1 MGKPDKAGEENGTIE
16 AIRSL
21 VEENELALQSLE
33 DEVLTLDDIVWR
45 SPARQIVD
53 TTDIIQRLAEEADKV
68 ANGQAAEPPRAA
80 LHHGGEPINSFG
92 VSGGKA
98 TRQPDKARA
107 QREPV
112 IARPGI
118 RAPEPASDDA
128 EKMIQQRVLDDLS
141 GKGLIDENGRLE
153 IDRDALRQLV
163 RDHIDRWT
171 EEQNVTSAED
181 ALQAGGIM
189 RKNTPKPSVSDP
201 E

>member
-80 LHHGGEPINSFG
+80 LH
-92 VSGGKA
+92 
-98 TRQPDKARA
+98 
-107 QREPV
+107 
-112 IARPGI
+112 
-118 RAPEPASDDA
+118 
-128 EKMIQQRVLDDLS
+128 
-141 GKGLIDENGRLE
+141 
-153 IDRDALRQLV
+153 
-163 RDHIDRWT
+163 
-171 EEQNVTSAED
+171 
-181 ALQAGGIM
+181 
-189 RKNTPKPSVSDP
+189 
-201 E
+201 

>member
-1 MGKPDKAGEENGTIE
+1 MGKRYKTGEDNGTIE

-33 DEVLTLDDIVWR
+33 DEVLILDDIVWR

-68 ANGQAAEPPRAA
+68 DNGQVAEPPRAA
-80 LHHGGEPINSFG
+80 LYRSGEPIDSF
-92 VSGGKA
+92 VLSGDNA
-98 TRQPDKARA
+98 THQPDKART

-118 RAPEPASDDA
+118 RAPESATDGA
-128 EKMIQQRVLDDLS
+128 EKIIQQRVLDDLS

-153 IDRDALRQLV
+153 IDRDALRRLV

-171 EEQNVTSAED
+171 DEQNVTSTED

-189 RKNTPKPSVSDP
+189 RKNTPKPGVSEP

>member
-1 MGKPDKAGEENGTIE
+1 MSKPDKADEDNGAIE

-68 ANGQAAEPPRAA
+68 ANGHVTEPPRAV
-80 LHHGGEPINSFG
+80 LHRS
-92 VSGGKA
+92 GKA
-98 TRQPDKARA
+98 TNANDVSGDQATGRPNKARTP
-107 QREPV
+107 REPV

-118 RAPEPASDDA
+118 RAPEAAADDA
-128 EKMIQQRVLDDLS
+128 EKMIQQRVLDDLCS
-141 GKGLIDENGRLE
+141 KGLINEDGRLE

-163 RDHIDRWT
+163 RGHIDRWT
-171 EEQNVTSAED
+171 EEQNVTSADD

-189 RKNTPKPSVSDP
+189 RKNTPKPSDSDP

>member
-1 MGKPDKAGEENGTIE
+1 MGKPDKVGEDNDTIT

-33 DEVLTLDDIVWR
+33 GEVLTLDDIVWR

-68 ANGQAAEPPRAA
+68 ANGQTTEPPRAA

-92 VSGGKA
+92 VLGGKA
-98 TRQPDKARA
+98 TRQPEKAST

-118 RAPEPASDDA
+118 RASEPATDDA
-128 EKMIQQRVLDDLS
+128 EKVLQNRVLDDLS
-141 GKGLIDENGRLE
+141 GKGLIDKNGRLE

-171 EEQNVTSAED
+171 EEQNVTSSED
-181 ALQAGGIM
+181 ALQAGKIM
-189 RKNTPKPSVSDP
+189 RKNTPKSSVSDP
-201 E
+201 D

>member
-1 MGKPDKAGEENGTIE
+1 M
-16 AIRSL
+16 
-21 VEENELALQSLE
+21 QSFE

-98 TRQPDKARA
+98 TRQPDKART

-118 RAPEPASDDA
+118 RAPEPATDDA

-189 RKNTPKPSVSDP
+189 RKTTPKPSVSDP

>member
-80 LHHGGEPINSFG
+80 Q
-92 VSGGKA
+92 SGRSPA
-98 TRQPDKARA
+98 LPSSPRRA
-107 QREPV
+107 QHRLPV
-112 IARPGI
+112 EWQLWAHYCHQLHAGAAAWYVP
-118 RAPEPASDDA
+118 PL
-128 EKMIQQRVLDDLS
+128 QHS
-141 GKGLIDENGRLE
+141 GHLFR
-153 IDRDALRQLV
+153 RC
-163 RDHIDRWT
+163 
-171 EEQNVTSAED
+171 
-181 ALQAGGIM
+181 
-189 RKNTPKPSVSDP
+189 
-201 E
+201 

>member
-80 LHHGGEPINSFG
+80 LHHGGEPIIPLVCRAARSPG
-92 VSGGKA
+92 SRTRRAHSGNLSLHA
-98 TRQPDKARA
+98 PVFAR
-107 QREPV
+107 
-112 IARPGI
+112 G
-118 RAPEPASDDA
+118 
-128 EKMIQQRVLDDLS
+128 
-141 GKGLIDENGRLE
+141 
-153 IDRDALRQLV
+153 
-163 RDHIDRWT
+163 
-171 EEQNVTSAED
+171 TSH
-181 ALQAGGIM
+181 
-189 RKNTPKPSVSDP
+189 R
-201 E
+201 

>member
-1 MGKPDKAGEENGTIE
+1 
-16 AIRSL
+16 
-21 VEENELALQSLE
+21 
-33 DEVLTLDDIVWR
+33 
-45 SPARQIVD
+45 
-53 TTDIIQRLAEEADKV
+53 
-68 ANGQAAEPPRAA
+68 
-80 LHHGGEPINSFG
+80 
-92 VSGGKA
+92 
-98 TRQPDKARA
+98 
-107 QREPV
+107 
-112 IARPGI
+112 
-118 RAPEPASDDA
+118 
-128 EKMIQQRVLDDLS
+128 MIQQRVLDDLS

>member
-1 MGKPDKAGEENGTIE
+1 MGKPDKAGEDNGTIE

-21 VEENELALQSLE
+21 VEENELALQILE

-53 TTDIIQRLAEEADKV
+53 TTGIIQQLAEEADKV
-68 ANGQAAEPPRAA
+68 ANGQAAVPPLAA

-92 VSGGKA
+92 VWGGKA
-98 TRQPDKARA
+98 TQHPDKART

-118 RAPEPASDDA
+118 RAPEPATDDA

-171 EEQNVTSAED
+171 EEQNVTSTED

>member
-1 MGKPDKAGEENGTIE
+1 MGKPDKAGEDNGTIE

-80 LHHGGEPINSFG
+80 LYHGGEPINSFV

-98 TRQPDKARA
+98 TRQPYKAHT

-118 RAPEPASDDA
+118 RASNPATDDA

-141 GKGLIDENGRLE
+141 GKSLIDENGRLE

-171 EEQNVTSAED
+171 EEQNVTSTED

>member
-1 MGKPDKAGEENGTIE
+1 MGKPDKAGEDNGTIE

-80 LHHGGEPINSFG
+80 LYHGGEPINSF
-92 VSGGKA
+92 VLSGGKA
-98 TRQPDKARA
+98 TRQPYKANTH
-107 QREPV
+107 REPV

-118 RAPEPASDDA
+118 RASNPATDDA

-141 GKGLIDENGRLE
+141 GNGLIDENGRLE
-153 IDRDALRQLV
+153 IDHDALRQVV

-171 EEQNVTSAED
+171 EEQNVTSTED

-189 RKNTPKPSVSDP
+189 RKNTATPSVPDP

>member
-1 MGKPDKAGEENGTIE
+1 MGKPDRAGEDTGTIE

-21 VEENELALQSLE
+21 VEKNELALVSLE
-33 DEVLTLDDIVWR
+33 DKVLTLDHIVWR
-45 SPARQIVD
+45 SPTRQIVD

-80 LHHGGEPINSFG
+80 LYRSGEPINSFG
-92 VSGGKA
+92 LLGGKA
-98 TRQPDKARA
+98 IRHREKART

-118 RAPEPASDDA
+118 RAPEPATDDA

-163 RDHIDRWT
+163 RGHIDRWT
-171 EEQNVTSAED
+171 EEQNVTATED

-189 RKNTPKPSVSDP
+189 RKNTPKPSVSDL